1 LRLSTPLAD
10 EHFAK
15 INDIEYS
22 LSSLLGSAE
31 SHTQVREP
39 NPNSGSDTSSEP
51 QRTNQPH
58 DATPDEMKNDP
69 NKLSHDAQVAI
80 SLGPSASLHS
90 QTLDH
95 QQNNNNDISNGLSV
109 LGDSSPMHQHS
120 GSNMPLKEGHKMFFM
135 VVYLAPG
142 DYHRFH
148 SPTSWVVEKRRHFTG
163 DLFSVSPYIAKRM
176 QDLFVLNERVT
187 CESAGRGRGWK
198 RMLHREARTQLM
210 RVYFGFQ
217 CSDDGGMDSLG
228 WFPSGRPTSVASV
241 SILTR

>member
-1 LRLSTPLAD
+1 MLTLTAISRSCCLTD

-22 LSSLLGSAE
+22 LSSLLGSSQ
-31 SHTQVREP
+31 SHTQVKEP
-39 NPNSGSDTSSEP
+39 NPNSGSNTSPEP
-51 QRTNQPH
+51 AATNQPH

-69 NKLSHDAQVAI
+69 SKLTHDAKVAME
-80 SLGPSASLHS
+80 LGPSASLHA
-90 QTLDH
+90 QTLEH
-95 QQNNNNDISNGLSV
+95 EKGNSGLSV
-109 LGDSSPMHQHS
+109 LGETSPMHQHT
-120 GSNMPLKEGHKMFFM
+120 GSNMPLREGHKMFFM

-187 CESAGRGRGWK
+187 RGYCQGVWSGKQMRES
-198 RMLHREARTQLM
+198 
-210 RVYFGFQ
+210 
-217 CSDDGGMDSLG
+217 
-228 WFPSGRPTSVASV
+228 
-241 SILTR
+241 

>member
-1 LRLSTPLAD
+1 MLTVKTRSCYLAD

-22 LSSLLGSAE
+22 LSSLLGSPE
-31 SHTQVREP
+31 SHTQVKEP
-39 NPNSGSDTSSEP
+39 NPNSGSDTSP
-51 QRTNQPH
+51 NPVATNQPH

-69 NKLSHDAQVAI
+69 TKMSHDAQVAMK
-80 SLGPSASLHS
+80 LGPSASLNA
-90 QTLDH
+90 QTLD
-95 QQNNNNDISNGLSV
+95 NDNETNPSM
-109 LGDSSPMHQHS
+109 MHHHT
-120 GSNMPLKEGHKMFFM
+120 GSNLPIKPGHKMFFM

-187 CESAGRGRGWK
+187 RESLTK
-198 RMLHREARTQLM
+198 H
-210 RVYFGFQ
+210 FGYQ
-217 CSDDGGMDSLG
+217 EG
-228 WFPSGRPTSVASV
+228 
-241 SILTR
+241 

>member
-1 LRLSTPLAD
+1 MVSSEIARAECDNEALGWFRRTSLTD

-22 LSSLLGSAE
+22 LSSLLGSAQ
-31 SHTQVREP
+31 SHTQVKEP
-39 NPNSGSDTSSEP
+39 NPNSGSDTSPEP
-51 QRTNQPH
+51 QTTNQPH

-69 NKLSHDAQVAI
+69 TKLGHDAQVAM
-80 SLGPSASLHS
+80 SLGPSATLNS
-90 QTLDH
+90 QTLDD
-95 QQNNNNDISNGLSV
+95 QNNNSGALSK
-109 LGDSSPMHQHS
+109 LGDTSPMHQHT

-187 CESAGRGRGWK
+187 CESALVG
-198 RMLHREARTQLM
+198 
-210 RVYFGFQ
+210 
-217 CSDDGGMDSLG
+217 
-228 WFPSGRPTSVASV
+228 V
-241 SILTR
+241 S